1 MKIPLRLSFFLVL
14 MPLIANAQAPFRIGA
29 YGGINFSNIMVLN
42 RHSVL
47 QPTPTI
53 VDREAKQY
61 EDWFSLDHMG
71 FQAGLISLIA
81 LNDQVYLVPMLRY
94 SQHSFRYDTR
104 ILFNDTASA
113 DPLVM
118 DQRFR
123 QQFQYLQL
131 PVMVRWDILPNDVSP
146 FLSLGGYIG
155 FLTGGTKQVDERFLR
170 QSELPALD
178 DDIGF
183 IRAHSGPAS
192 NPVSNFDAGAMGGI
206 GVRWR
211 TNALE
216 VGFMADFRWGLTPP
230 ILASRRYANTEGWAT
245 GYLDVF
251 DEFATQHMDLGF
263 YMVFAP
269 GNIISASPSNYAN
282 CSFGQKSKKR
292 KRLIR

>member
-230 ILASRRYANTEGWAT
+230 ILASRRYANTEG
-245 GYLDVF
+245 
-251 DEFATQHMDLGF
+251 
-263 YMVFAP
+263 
-269 GNIISASPSNYAN
+269 
-282 CSFGQKSKKR
+282 
-292 KRLIR
+292 

>member
-1 MKIPLRLSFFLVL
+1 MKFAFKLGFLFWT
-14 MPLIANAQAPFRIGA
+14 IALFIHAQSPFRIGA
-29 YGGINFSNIMVLN
+29 YGGINFTNIMVLN

-47 QPTPTI
+47 QPSPMI

-61 EDWFSLDHMG
+61 EDWLSLDHMG
-71 FQAGLISLIA
+71 FQAGVISLIA
-81 LNDQVYLVPMLRY
+81 LNDQFFLVPMLRY
-94 SQHSFRYDTR
+94 AQHSFRYDTR
-104 ILFNDTASA
+104 VLFNDTALA

-131 PVMVRWDILPNDVSP
+131 PVMVRWDLLPNAVSP

-155 FLTGGTKQVDERFLR
+155 FLTGGTKQVDERFMR

-183 IRAHSGPAS
+183 IRAHSGPS
-192 NPVSNFDAGAMGGI
+192 SDPVSNFDAGAMGGI
-206 GVRWR
+206 GVRWS
-211 TNALE
+211 TNTLE
-216 VGFMADFRWGLTPP
+216 IGFMADFRLGLTPP
-230 ILASRRYANTEGWAT
+230 ILASRRYANAEGWAT

-251 DEFATQHMDLGF
+251 DEFATQHLDLGF
-263 YMVFAP
+263 YIVFAP
-269 GNIISASPSNYAN
+269 GKIMSAGPSNYAN

-292 KRLIR
+292 KRIIR